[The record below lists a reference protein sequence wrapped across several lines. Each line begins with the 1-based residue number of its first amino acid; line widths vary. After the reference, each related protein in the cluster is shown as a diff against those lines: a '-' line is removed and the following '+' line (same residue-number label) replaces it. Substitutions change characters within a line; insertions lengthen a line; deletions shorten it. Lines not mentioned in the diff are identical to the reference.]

1 MSGSL
6 EDLRELYKNSRQS
19 KLNHS
24 KNKRDQK
31 SYTSSIIRVH
41 STVSKPQKDLAE
53 TAHKFVINKSDV
65 DYSLNKKK
73 RWEIKEDLVTR
84 MNDFETENI
93 DVRLYEIVNSYNRN
107 DLIEAYK
114 SKGQDLKN
122 NNRRSFLSVRA
133 QEADE
138 ARQRNIPKP
147 QIKIKKPNRFKPVNM
162 KQKKKKTDVDIE
174 RIVIEPSE
182 DEAEEVYSGRVEYT
196 IQHEIAKKNFRSY
209 SSDIITAQRYRKVP
223 TVDQDDLYW
232 SESEE
237 EQISVDDKIENN
249 DEYFGYSE
257 FESSLNTSK
266 HVDFDELVN
275 KNLLLCK

>member
-196 IQHEIAKKNFRSY
+196 IQHEIAKQNFRSY